1 MDKQKICVI
10 DGGFAGLITAVALSK
25 LNVKAD

>member
-10 DGGFAGLITAVALSK
+10 DGGLVGLITAVALSK